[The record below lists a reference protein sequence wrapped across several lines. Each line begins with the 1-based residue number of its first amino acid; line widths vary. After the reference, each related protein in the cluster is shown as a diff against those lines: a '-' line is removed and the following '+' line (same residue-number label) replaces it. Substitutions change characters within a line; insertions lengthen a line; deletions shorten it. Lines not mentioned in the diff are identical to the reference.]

1 MLSRKFWL
9 SLGMFWLLFVDAGQA
24 APCPKN
30 FDPRI
35 DYFPVKV
42 APQYASA
49 FRVVYYKNYKIVTVR
64 NPWRGASKAFQYVLV
79 QCGTPDPPGFKS
91 EQIIH
96 VPVASIA
103 ALSTT
108 HVAMLEK
115 LGLLDF
121 LIATNQPSLIYSP
134 QVQNRLQ
141 SGKTKSVGQE
151 NAINVEALIDI
162 QPALV
167 TTFAL
172 GPDADDYPRLAKSG
186 LKLVLNADYM
196 ETSPLGRS
204 EWLKFMALFFN
215 QEAQANQIFAG
226 IVQRYA
232 SSSKLA
238 QRSKTHP
245 TVFTGFGIKG
255 TWYIPGGKSYVAQ
268 FLKDAGAEYLWS
280 DNLETGS
287 IPLGFEAIYERAA
300 NAKFWLPGNLN
311 WRSLRDLQT
320 EDTRNG
326 QFQAFKTGQVYNNNL
341 RLNAAGSDD
350 YWESGLVNPDLVLAD
365 LIRIFHPEV
374 LPKHGLIYY
383 RKL

>member
-9 SLGMFWLLFVDAGQA
+9 CLGIFWLVFGGAVQA
-24 APCPKN
+24 ATCPKS
-30 FDPRI
+30 FDPRR
-35 DYFPVKV
+35 DYFPAKV

-49 FRVVYYKNYKIVTVR
+49 FSVVYHKNYKLVTVR

-79 QCGTPDPPGFKS
+79 QCGTPDPLGFKS

-96 VPVASIA
+96 VPVPSIA

-134 QVQNRLQ
+134 QVQRRLQ

-226 IVQRYA
+226 IVQRYE

-238 QRSKTHP
+238 QRAKTHP
-245 TVFTGFGIKG
+245 TVFTGFSIKG

-268 FLKDAGAEYLWS
+268 FLKDAGAEYLWA

-300 NAKFWLPGNLN
+300 SAKFWLPGNLN
-311 WRSLRDLQT
+311 WRALRDLQV

-326 QFQAFKTGQVYNNNL
+326 QFQAFKIGQVYNNNL

-374 LPKHGLIYY
+374 LPKHSLFYY